1 MRKAFN
7 FFRSYYDVANELSD
21 KDRLAFYDALLLKQ
35 FENKNTDLKGMAN
48 FAYVSQNHSIASQIK
63 GYYDKTKDEKFNPK
77 LAPSVGGLIP
87 PSVQGEEKEQ
97 EEEEEEEQEQ
107 LVNIAFSEFW
117 NLYNKKVGNKD
128 KTEKKWNSLKDD
140 ERQKI
145 IDTLPAFLNSI
156 PDKQYQPHPQTYLN
170 NSRWNDEISLDTS
183 NNKKHYYLSSPFG
196 TWDGLLTEDEFKA
209 KTLTNYWT
217 LVKIA

>member
-1 MRKAFN
+1 MRKAIN
-7 FFRSYYDVANELSD
+7 FFRSYYDVAKELSD
-21 KDRLAFYDALLLKQ
+21 KDRLAFYDAILKKQ
-35 FENKNTDLKGMAN
+35 FENIDSNLTGMAN
-48 FAYVSQNHSIASQIK
+48 FAYVSQKHSITSQIK
-63 GYYDKTKDEKFNPK
+63 GYYDKTKDEKFNPI
-77 LAPSVGGLIP
+77 APPTVGATEP
-87 PSVQGEEKEQ
+87 PSQQVQVQGEGQ
-97 EEEEEEEQEQ
+97 EEVQEQ

-128 KTEKKWNSLKDD
+128 KAEKKWNSLKDS

-170 NSRWNDEISLDTS
+170 NSRWNDEINLDTS